1 MSPHSILLMPSRRDL
16 RAVAS
21 IGLVRPK
28 ARMRSMQAL
37 LSAVL
42 ARAIL
47 KKRRRSAC
55 PNFALPSAMLRGLEM
70 REQIEIVIEITEIG
84 AQRSL
89 FHRYTIVRSSNYH
102 RSIIASVFQCPAD
115 QQEALKSRL
124 LLAYVKIEA
133 LP

>member
-47 KKRRRSAC
+47 K
-55 PNFALPSAMLRGLEM
+55 
-70 REQIEIVIEITEIG
+70 EIG
-84 AQRSL
+84 DPTTLQGRNKLCSL
-89 FHRYTIVRSSNYH
+89 GSAVEEFECISASPLPT
-102 RSIIASVFQCPAD
+102 SIAPGASAGVGDWTPCRTASVSDRSWVHRPT
-115 QQEALKSRL
+115 L
-124 LLAYVKIEA
+124 
-133 LP
+133 